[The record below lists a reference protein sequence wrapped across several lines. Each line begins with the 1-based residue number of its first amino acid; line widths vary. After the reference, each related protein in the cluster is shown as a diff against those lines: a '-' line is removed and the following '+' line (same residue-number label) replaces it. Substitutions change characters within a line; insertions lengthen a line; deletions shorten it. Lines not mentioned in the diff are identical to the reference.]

1 MSDPESTPST
11 PSTPPEPNR
20 SAELPDGASAPKE
33 ISEPVAPQP
42 RRAPFFRRLF
52 KKISDEQAENQ
63 EPGSSPTSSELAAP
77 EPVAPELGKA
87 AKPAQPPR
95 PSRLRRFFLRHLPL
109 TLAGVMVLL
118 AVAVTSLYFLASS
131 AGFENFVRRE
141 MVRKIEAATGGRVEI
156 AFFHWRLLHLEA
168 EADGLVIHGLE
179 APGEA
184 PYAQVGRL
192 RMRLSVLG
200 FLSPRLLL
208 SELEISQPRLHLIVY
223 PDGSTNQPQPRRPQ
237 KPGKPAIDRLFDAKA
252 GYVAVEQGA
261 LDYDNRAAAFDFQNR
276 YIPLDFTASD
286 LSLRMTYIPGAL
298 SARGLSSPPEGTAS
312 APSGSRSSR
321 SSASVGSLEES
332 YRIEIGARNL
342 NFSRGAPAKA
352 AVAGKAQ
359 KPPVQGFF
367 QATIELTRKAA
378 ILDSL
383 RITARG
389 HGFWNRAGRDRTLEI
404 SGALYDFAHPRWQ
417 AKATGEL
424 DMRLL
429 DPITGY
435 PFAPEGIARL
445 NLAGAGQAG
454 IFRADGGIHVDG
466 GSYIGTG
473 VVATGVELDARVHA
487 DPEQLLISSI
497 VARLRQGGELKGEIA
512 LHPWLPYLP
521 GAAVLQ
527 RPSQASVHATGPRS
541 KTAAIPLHPA
551 PVTIPVIGKVT
562 AEFNGVSLDTLLEMV
577 SPPSFQHLGFNTRLN
592 GPATALWTNGD
603 VRTLTVNALLK
614 LTPPAQTAPAKSAF
628 SGDKSSPQGWET
640 PASGL
645 IDATYT
651 QQNGAVDLRKL
662 ELRTP
667 ASQIE
672 AHGQLGAYPLT
683 SPMALAVDFHS
694 GKLEEFDAVLRDLGL
709 SRNGKSG
716 TSALPVALFGQADFH
731 GRWSGSLLN
740 PSLAGTVKA
749 TQLAVEL
756 PAIPSAGPAPKQPAP
771 PQFIRL
777 DAVEATGS
785 YSPTR
790 IDLAHALLR
799 RGNGGVVLSG
809 SLAAPA
815 GATARHPAALPLFD
829 ANALLHLRLRAS
841 QVAMDDLQP
850 FTGRKLPV
858 AGELDA
864 QLQANGPIHAL
875 GGSGWVELNK
885 GSIYGE
891 PLTRVHAQG
900 SIANQVI
907 TLSPITLSEAAGRVA
922 ATGSFD
928 LRSHRFQMEANGAGI
943 DVARLESLRRKGLAV
958 SGKLGFTVTGSGTLD
973 DPRFEAHAALA
984 GLALSGERLG
994 ALEMVAHT
1002 ANHVV
1007 TYDLFTRQDT
1017 TELTAHGQTA
1027 LTGDYST
1034 QIKLGFSHYNI
1045 GALFKLAH
1053 MPEFSSESA
1062 LAGTVYIEGPLA
1074 RPEALRGEAHLDQL
1088 AVTVAGVH
1096 LESKGS
1102 VHATL
1107 ADSLIRLDPLHVT
1120 GEETDLYVQGSLS
1133 LKDKQQLD
1141 LSAKGAINLKVAETL
1156 DPDLTASG
1164 NANFQVEAHGPLM
1177 NPGLR
1182 GRIDFQNGALSLEDL
1197 PNGLSQLHGTLEFNQ
1212 NRLEVKSLT
1221 AMSGGGLL
1229 SLGGYLAY
1237 QHGLFADL
1245 TATGSGV
1252 RIRYPQGL
1260 SSLADA
1266 SLRLQGPQNNLL
1278 LSGNVLITRFT
1289 ASPDLDIAALAAQA
1303 NAVQAIA
1310 PPGAPS
1316 NHIRLD
1322 VHIAS
1327 TPQLNFQNAYAKLAG
1342 NVDLHLLGTVASP
1355 SLLGRVSIT
1364 EGNGL
1369 IAGTRYELQR
1379 GEINFTNPVRIQ
1391 PSIDLIATA
1400 RVEDY
1405 DITLGLHGTPEKLA
1419 VTYRSDPPLP
1429 EADVVALLALGR
1441 TGNQQ
1446 RLYTQQQESAGANP
1460 TTDALLGG
1468 ALNATVSN
1476 RVQRLFGAGSVK
1488 VDPNYLGALGNSTSR
1503 VIVEEQVGRNL
1514 TLTYATNVNTT
1525 SQQLIQAEIAIN
1537 HHVSLQVARDESG
1550 VFSVVLKA
1558 TRRYR

>member
-1 MSDPESTPST
+1 MSEPEST

-33 ISEPVAPQP
+33 ISEPVAPQT

-52 KKISDEQAENQ
+52 KKKSDEQAENQ
-63 EPGSSPTSSELAAP
+63 EPGSAPTSSELAAT
-77 EPVAPELGKA
+77 EPVAPEPGGA
-87 AKPAQPPR
+87 DEPAKPPR

-109 TLAGVMVLL
+109 ALAGVMVLL
-118 AVAVTSLYFLASS
+118 AVAVTSLYFFASS

-141 MVRKIEAATGGRVEI
+141 IVRKIEAATGGRVEI
-156 AFFHWRLLHLEA
+156 ASFHWRLLHLEA

-192 RMRLSVLG
+192 RVRLSVLG

-208 SELEISQPRLHLIVY
+208 SELEISQPQLHLIVY

-237 KPGKPAIDRLFDAKA
+237 KPVKPAIDRLFDAKA
-252 GYVAVEQGA
+252 SYVVVEQGA

-276 YIPLDFTASD
+276 YIPLDFAASD

-298 SARGLSSPPEGTAS
+298 SARGVSSPPQSTAS
-312 APSGSRSSR
+312 VPPGPQSSR
-321 SSASVGSLEES
+321 SSASVGGQES
-332 YRIEIGARNL
+332 YRIEIEARNL
-342 NFSRGAPAKA
+342 NLARGASTRAGA
-352 AVAGKAQ
+352 AGKAQ
-359 KPPVQGFF
+359 PPPVQGFF
-367 QATIELTRKAA
+367 QAALELTRTAA
-378 ILDSL
+378 VLDSL

-389 HGFWNRAGRDRTLEI
+389 HRSWTGAGRDRTLEI
-404 SGALYDFAHPRWQ
+404 SGSLNNFAHPRWQ

-424 DMRLL
+424 DLRLL
-429 DPITGY
+429 DPVTGY

-454 IFRADGGIHVDG
+454 IFRADGSIHVDG

-487 DPEQLLISSI
+487 DPEQLLITSI
-497 VARLRQGGELKGEIA
+497 VARLRQGGELKGGIA
-512 LHPWLPYLP
+512 LHTWLPSIP

-527 RPSQASVHATGPRS
+527 RSGQASVRATGPKSRTS
-541 KTAAIPLHPA
+541 AIPPHPT
-551 PVTIPVIGKVT
+551 PVTIPVNGKVT

-603 VRTLTVNALLK
+603 ERTLTVNALLS
-614 LTPPAQTAPAKSAF
+614 LTPPAQAAA
-628 SGDKSSPQGWET
+628 GGKSSPQGWET

-651 QQNGAVDLRKL
+651 QRNGAVDLRKL

-683 SPMALAVDFHS
+683 SPTALAVDLHS
-694 GKLEEFDAVLRDLGL
+694 GNLREFDAVLRDLGVR
-709 SRNGKSG
+709 RNGKSG

-756 PAIPSAGPAPKQPAP
+756 PAIPSAGPAPKQPVP

-785 YSPTR
+785 YSAAR
-790 IDLAHALLR
+790 IDLTHALLR

-809 SLAAPA
+809 SLAAAPG
-815 GATARHPAALPLFD
+815 GAARPAAAIPLF
-829 ANALLHLRLRAS
+829 NASSLLHLRLRAS
-841 QVAMDDLQP
+841 QLAVGDLQP

-858 AGELDA
+858 AGELEA
-864 QLQANGPIHAL
+864 QLQVDGPIHAL

-885 GSIYGE
+885 GSVYGE
-891 PLTRVHAQG
+891 PLTSIRAQG

-907 TLSPITLSEAAGRVA
+907 TLSSIALSEEAGRVA

-928 LRSHRFQMEANGAGI
+928 LRSHRFQLEASGAGI
-943 DVARLESLRRKGLAV
+943 DVARIESLRRKGLAV
-958 SGKLGFTVTGSGTLD
+958 TGKLGFTVTGSGTLD
-973 DPRFEAHAALA
+973 DPRFEAHATLA
-984 GLALSGERLG
+984 GLALSGEPLG
-994 ALEMVAHT
+994 ALEMVAHS
-1002 ANHVV
+1002 ANRVV
-1007 TYDLFTRQDT
+1007 TYDLFTRLET

-1027 LTGDYST
+1027 LTGDYPT
-1034 QIKLGFSHYNI
+1034 QARIGFSHFDI
-1045 GALFKLAH
+1045 SALFKLAH
-1053 MPEFSSESA
+1053 MPELSGESA
-1062 LAGTVYIEGPLA
+1062 LAGTVNIEGPLA

-1096 LESKGS
+1096 LESKGG

-1107 ADSLIRLDPLHVT
+1107 ADALIRLDPMHVT
-1120 GEETDLYVQGSLS
+1120 GEETDLYAQGSLS
-1133 LKDKQQLD
+1133 LKNKQQLD
-1141 LSAKGAINLKVAETL
+1141 LSAHGAINLKVAETL

-1197 PNGLSQLHGTLEFNQ
+1197 PNGLSQLHGTLQFNQ

-1229 SLGGYLAY
+1229 SLGGYLTY

-1245 TATGSGV
+1245 TATGNGV

-1266 SLRLQGPQNNLL
+1266 TLRLQGPRNNLL

-1289 ASPDLDIAALAAQA
+1289 VSPDLDIAALATQA

-1327 TPQLNFQNAYAKLAG
+1327 SPQLNFQNAYAKLAG
-1342 NVDLHLLGTVASP
+1342 NVDLHLRGTVASP
-1355 SLLGRVSIT
+1355 SLLGRISIT
-1364 EGNGL
+1364 EGSGL

-1400 RVEDY
+1400 RVEDF

-1419 VTYRSDPPLP
+1419 VTYHSDPPLP

-1446 RLYTQQQESAGANP
+1446 RLYTQQQQQALANP

-1468 ALNATVSN
+1468 ALNATVSS
-1476 RVQRLFGAGSVK
+1476 RVQKLFGAGSVK

-1503 VIVEEQVGRNL
+1503 IIVEEQFGRNL

-1537 HHVSLQVARDESG
+1537 RHVSLQVARDESG